1 MDRKAI
7 MLKNPADW
15 TEEEQLAIIEQT
27 DNSLKPDDPNKVQQ
41 PKQDKNW
48 KPNPNEVVAAING

>member
-27 DNSLKPDDPNKVQQ
+27 DNSLTPADEEIEQPEQDPDWEPDP
-41 PKQDKNW
+41 D
-48 KPNPNEVVAAING
+48 EVVNEL